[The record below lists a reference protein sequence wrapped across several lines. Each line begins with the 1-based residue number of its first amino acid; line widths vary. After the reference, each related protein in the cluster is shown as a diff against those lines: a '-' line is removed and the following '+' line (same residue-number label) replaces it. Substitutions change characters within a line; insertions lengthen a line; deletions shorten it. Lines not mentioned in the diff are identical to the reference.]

1 MKHYIDITTE
11 TINAIAEYAKA
22 QTQEKYALANRDN
35 VASTIKL
42 PSGRTRNG
50 GKVALGIAE
59 GQLEEARRHQSDCYR
74 KKVQLLANDITVYRR
89 NHIVNALG
97 YVQSIQH
104 DAITIEIVKAAL
116 RCFIENEIQTIKIG
130 AYDFDINFACIGDGV
145 GLNLTHSGEGRSVC
159 GGLFNVKRKYNQY
172 EFSAEKAL
180 VDSIKVNVADNK
192 LEVELPEDYVDGNYC
207 VSIQNRDDINPDL
220 ARKYVFIIDALCHI
234 ANGLNSTMQEYALRV
249 SKYNV

>member
-22 QTQEKYALANRDN
+22 QTHYEHARANYDN

-59 GQLEEARRHQSDCYR
+59 GQLEDARRHFNDCQR
-74 KKVQLLANDITVYRR
+74 KKTQLLADDITVYRR

-97 YVQSIQH
+97 YIESVNN
-104 DAITIEIVKAAL
+104 DAITIEITKAAL
-116 RCFIENEIQTIKIG
+116 RCFIQKEIQTIKIG
-130 AYDFDINFACIGDGV
+130 AYDFDVNFDCTSDGV
-145 GLNLTHSGEGRSVC
+145 GLFINHSGEGRSVC
-159 GGLFNVKRKYNQY
+159 GGLLNVKRKHDQYCFSNQQ
-172 EFSAEKAL
+172 AL
-180 VDSIKVNVADNK
+180 LDSIKVNIADDK
-192 LEVELPEDYVDGNYC
+192 LEVELQDDYVDGNYC
-207 VSIQNRDDINPDL
+207 VSISNRDDVHTDL
-220 ARKYVFIIDALCHI
+220 ARKYVFILDALCHI
-234 ANGLNSTMQEYALRV
+234 ARGLNMTMQEYALRQ